1 MPGKQ
6 PDKAKEPEEVKE
18 VSSAGITT
26 TTTEI
31 TGLDG
36 KKHFEL
42 SLNFILPKG
51 KVSSL
56 MGVMNYLQSKYEVLK
71 LEINAMHGEIV
82 ELNKRVDE
90 QQSET
95 RKLWLHLSTLCDF
108 AEWNRRDI
116 TATEREITI
125 LKKEIERLNV
135 TILTTEKYFAKQIA
149 TLKEGE
155 DCPDCDN
162 SGNLHTPRVVCGG
175 YVSCGWCHENP
186 SSKFNKKRWKR

>member
-6 PDKAKEPEEVKE
+6 PDIDKEPEEVKE

-42 SLNFILPKG
+42 SFNFILPKG

-71 LEINAMHGEIV
+71 LEINAMHGEITEQEYEEKILEAFRQAGI
-82 ELNKRVDE
+82 ELE
-90 QQSET
+90 E
-95 RKLWLHLSTLCDF
+95 
-108 AEWNRRDI
+108 
-116 TATEREITI
+116 
-125 LKKEIERLNV
+125 
-135 TILTTEKYFAKQIA
+135 
-149 TLKEGE
+149 
-155 DCPDCDN
+155 
-162 SGNLHTPRVVCGG
+162 
-175 YVSCGWCHENP
+175 
-186 SSKFNKKRWKR
+186 